1 MRATRGAGGPL
12 GTPVRTPEILWHDS
26 SGFVGIGWAT
36 WHFRRLDCRG
46 ALSFVYR
53 RVNQMTLRLEE
64 LTGSAGESRRARHT
78 ASARPH
84 RWHPRRVSSGPP
96 RPAEGSGGGHRLA
109 PEHAP
114 EIGRAHV

>member
-53 RVNQMTLRLEE
+53 RGNPKTFRVGERGGEAGDR
-64 LTGSAGESRRARHT
+64 TGGGLPATAHPPPPPPPPGVLPRPPSEAG
-78 ASARPH
+78 RPAGP
-84 RWHPRRVSSGPP
+84 RPPPPPPPRR
-96 RPAEGSGGGHRLA
+96 R
-109 PEHAP
+109 
-114 EIGRAHV
+114 

>member
-53 RVNQMTLRLEE
+53 RGNQKALRLGEQNGGARGGGGGPP
-64 LTGSAGESRRARHT
+64 LPFPRPPPRAPPAGSFSRPPPAGRGGGAPPPPTRAR
-78 ASARPH
+78 AR
-84 RWHPRRVSSGPP
+84 
-96 RPAEGSGGGHRLA
+96 
-109 PEHAP
+109 
-114 EIGRAHV
+114 